1 MLWCLLRFSHKY
13 DVRFIFTSS
22 CLLEG
27 SCLINVIVFVCKYW
41 CPTHIV
47 LHFCFVCFLLVLCVC
62 YVSSFSG
69 LSIFDCHFGICRGCC
84 NPVFTSIFSFI
95 CMFCRS
101 LFVLLSFFFWPLCRL
116 LFFDILILII
126 PFGIFKLFLQLL
138 IAPFCLQRWRQIV
151 FRRVRVTRSLAL

>member
-1 MLWCLLRFSHKY
+1 MWCLLRFSHKH

-84 NPVFTSIFSFI
+84 NPVFTSIFRFI

-101 LFVLLSFFFWPLCRL
+101 LFVFLYFFFWPLCCL
-116 LFFDILILII
+116 LFFDILILIT
-126 PFGIFKLFLQLL
+126 PLVSSNSSYSFWLPLFVFKDDNRSFLVGFVLL
-138 IAPFCLQRWRQIV
+138 DL
-151 FRRVRVTRSLAL
+151 